1 MKSILDL
8 IEFIWSGNLIEEPF
22 LKSAN
27 RMPKALPD
35 RVKQSLNSILDRIE
49 KEKNDIK
56 KNAFKIAYENILSY
70 FWRRGYDGAEISDYF
85 HYLSGSSPQ
94 VRELP
99 NGHEREYVA

>member
-1 MKSILDL
+1 MKSILEL
-8 IEFIWSGNLIEEPF
+8 IRFILSGNLIEGPF
-22 LKSAN
+22 PGSAN

-70 FWRRGYDGAEISDYF
+70 FWRRKYDRVEISDYF
-85 HYLSGSSPQ
+85 HSLSGPSPQ